1 MRLRVLAA
9 LGAVA
14 MLLCG
19 CASVTRGTTEP
30 VVFESEPSGAEM
42 HSVVDYPC
50 GGPCPVREDKV
61 GSATAYEG
69 DKVQTPPVPG
79 PACVTPCTVQ
89 VARNQ
94 DLVVT
99 FTKAGYRPKTV
110 KLGREVTGNGGLGL
124 AGNIIAGGAV
134 GLVTDGITGAATD
147 HKPNPLHVVLE
158 PLAPAAPAK
167 RAAKPKRG

>member
-1 MRLRVLAA
+1 MTTKLLAA

-14 MLLCG
+14 LLLCG
-19 CASVTRGTTEP
+19 CASVTRGTSEP

-42 HSVVDYPC
+42 HSVLDYPC
-50 GGPCPVREDKV
+50 GGPCPVRDGKV
-61 GSATAYEG
+61 GSAAAYEENP
-69 DKVQTPPVPG
+69 QTAPIPG

-99 FTKAGYRPKTV
+99 FTKAGYKPKTV
-110 KLGREVTGNGGLGL
+110 KLGREVSGNGGLGF

-134 GLVTDGITGAATD
+134 GMVTDGITGAATD
-147 HKPNPLHVVLE
+147 HKPNPLRVELE
-158 PLAPAAPAK
+158 PIASTAPAK
-167 RAAKPKRG
+167 PAGKPKRG